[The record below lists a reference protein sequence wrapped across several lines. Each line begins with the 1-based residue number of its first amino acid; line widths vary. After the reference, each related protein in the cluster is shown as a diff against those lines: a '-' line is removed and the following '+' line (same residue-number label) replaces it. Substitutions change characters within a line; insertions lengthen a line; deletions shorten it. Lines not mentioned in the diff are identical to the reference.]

1 MRRPKLIGCAGIS
14 PSRESLR
21 ICFREQWRNEA
32 ATVASTKCS
41 CAANVLWTETGG
53 IGIEVSRA
61 SSSPALGVENPCC
74 SSLFNQ
80 HHLFLVSPIL
90 RMPDMWEILPLLC
103 CRGL

>member
-21 ICFREQWRNEA
+21 ICFREQWKNEA

-41 CAANVLWTETGG
+41 CAANVLWTEMC
-53 IGIEVSRA
+53 GIEA
-61 SSSPALGVENPCC
+61 SHGSGGRGASIFSPALGVENRCC

-80 HHLFLVSPIL
+80 HQLFLVSPIL
-90 RMPDMWEILPLLC
+90 RMPDM
-103 CRGL
+103 